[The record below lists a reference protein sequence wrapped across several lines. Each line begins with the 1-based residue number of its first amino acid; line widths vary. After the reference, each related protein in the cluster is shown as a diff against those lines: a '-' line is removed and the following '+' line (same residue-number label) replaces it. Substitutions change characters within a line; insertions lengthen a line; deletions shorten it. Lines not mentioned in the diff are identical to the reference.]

1 MPYQSNINV
10 RFPYPKHEK
19 NMRCFGVNQKL
30 SPGLARLN
38 FKFSSNSFNPGR
50 FRSLQTK
57 MNDLTVSY
65 PK

>member
-1 MPYQSNINV
+1 MPFDRNV
-10 RFPYPKHEK
+10 GSFPHPKYEK
-19 NMRCFGVNQKL
+19 NKRCFGVNQKL

-57 MNDLTVSY
+57 MSDIIVGW
-65 PK
+65 PQ